1 MKNLTNAVFA
11 KKGSNSNLTLRLTPD
26 YIQENVRYFSWK
38 YRFCIKWRWPRSCF
52 YWSGPYKCSE
62 PACGR
67 TFIQLSNLQ
76 QHMSQHSGKPEKAR
90 GTNFHCQI
98 CGKGFATDS
107 SLALHCEKKHKELV
121 GEFLRRPP
129 KMKPFLCTICNK
141 GYTTESALSIHAAKV
156 STIVQIQVVFPRLI
170 HYFFSAQITWF
181 RRFIDEHRSNRR
193 VFIAT
198 AVRLWL

>member
-1 MKNLTNAVFA
+1 
-11 KKGSNSNLTLRLTPD
+11 
-26 YIQENVRYFSWK
+26 
-38 YRFCIKWRWPRSCF
+38 
-52 YWSGPYKCSE
+52 
-62 PACGR
+62 
-67 TFIQLSNLQ
+67 
-76 QHMSQHSGKPEKAR
+76 MSQHSGKPEKAR

-156 STIVQIQVVFPRLI
+156 SSTLVAQIHVAFAKTY
-170 HYFFSAQITWF
+170 YFSSAQIT
-181 RRFIDEHRSNRR
+181 
-193 VFIAT
+193 
-198 AVRLWL
+198 

>member
-1 MKNLTNAVFA
+1 
-11 KKGSNSNLTLRLTPD
+11 
-26 YIQENVRYFSWK
+26 
-38 YRFCIKWRWPRSCF
+38 
-52 YWSGPYKCSE
+52 
-62 PACGR
+62 
-67 TFIQLSNLQ
+67 
-76 QHMSQHSGKPEKAR
+76 MSQHSGKPEKAR

-156 STIVQIQVVFPRLI
+156 STIVQIQVVFPRLRFTI
-170 HYFFSAQITWF
+170 SFQHKSPDSEGSSTSTDQTGESSSQQQSGYGCNVCPETFISSEGLVEHMKVAHDLLRNPLPYATLPCKYDFEGIGKY
-181 RRFIDEHRSNRR
+181 FID
-193 VFIAT
+193 
-198 AVRLWL
+198 L